1 MISSKIDLNQ
11 YILEDM
17 HFFNHLSKKEQMICK
32 ITNDPAWLIVKYIK
46 QLRKEEYY
54 FNCRKDRIG
63 KMLVIWHL
71 RRKNQIGNKIGFKIP
86 RNTFEEGLTIYHH
99 GEIIINE
106 DVKVGKNAVLHGSNC
121 IGNDGS
127 SGSKVP
133 VIGDNLDMGIGAKII
148 GDLKLGNNVRI
159 GANAVVTKS
168 FEQDN
173 IVLTGIPA
181 NYRKIEE

>member
-1 MISSKIDLNQ
+1 MIRSKTDFYQ
-11 YILEDM
+11 YIKEDM
-17 HFFNHLSKKEQMICK
+17 RFFKNLSKKEQMICK
-32 ITNDPAWLIVKYIK
+32 ITNDPVWCIVKYIK
-46 QLRKEEYY
+46 RLRKEEYY

-63 KMLVIWHL
+63 KLLVIWYL

-106 DVKVGKNAVLHGSNC
+106 DVKVGKNAVLHGGNC

-148 GDLKLGNNVRI
+148 GDITLGNNIKV

-168 FEQDN
+168 FDQEC

-181 NYRKIEE
+181 SCRKIEK